1 MERKTGTPVNPE
13 RFVIITLRLP
23 ESLRRAAKAAVAE
36 EGTSLQAVL
45 SDFLRRWVAERRA
58 A

>member
-1 MERKTGTPVNPE
+1 MARKTETPVNPE
-13 RFVIITLRLP
+13 RSVIITLRLP
-23 ESLRRAAKAAVAE
+23 ESLRRAAKSAVAR

-45 SDFLRRWVAERRA
+45 SDYIRRYVAERRA